1 MPSLGISNQT
11 LMIVFSVFIVAFF
24 LGTVVGALIIG
35 KAAQKKEAGA
45 ERDDVG
51 LKDKE
56 MSDMELGAAE
66 DKTPPIFQSPSKTD
80 GEEFQTPPSRVS
92 RKERGAMFYDASE
105 NANELVKYDHD
116 E

>member
-35 KAAQKKEAGA
+35 KAAQKKDAGGA

-56 MSDMELGAAE
+56 MSDMELGAAG

-92 RKERGAMFYDASE
+92 RKER
-105 NANELVKYDHD
+105 ELLSCYK
-116 E
+116 